1 MKENERKKPLLGKF
15 GYYTCV
21 FKSHLCCALVRFLK
35 SCVWFQTKLHS
46 LYISTKRRTFE
57 NFCLS
62 LILFECVSKFHLAE
76 KKFGVYMHFNCHIHI
91 YITYSVTCNYLPPQS
106 LSPMEHTSHY
116 LHICK
121 NRPHRRPY
129 CQFKI
134 NDTAMDDRVRWK
146 QFLNCLKNLQKRGHQ
161 DVKCKCKYRNIVPF
175 CKHFN

>member
-1 MKENERKKPLLGKF
+1 MQNSLWRQPRNGPRPLKTREN
-15 GYYTCV
+15 
-21 FKSHLCCALVRFLK
+21 
-35 SCVWFQTKLHS
+35 WQ
-46 LYISTKRRTFE
+46 
-57 NFCLS
+57 
-62 LILFECVSKFHLAE
+62 ILFECVSKFRLAE
-76 KKFGVYMHFNCHIHI
+76 KKFWGYVHFNCHIYI

-134 NDTAMDDRVRWK
+134 DDTAMDDRVRWK

-175 CKHFN
+175 CKHFNWCKLSKLCQKCL